1 MSSLLQGVEL
11 YSTSIGPENPNL
23 QFDLSVTSGLQQQY
37 NQGYAQASSLYGSV
51 LNAQVSRLDNAK
63 AKEEYLSIIQKDL
76 KKAGKVNFG
85 ISRNVQAYE
94 NLFKNIY
101 NNKNLLKD
109 VVWTQNFNSELAK
122 AESLKNAPNIKSGQS
137 QYWDEGVKYMQY
149 KKQEFQNASADQALG
164 FEDVSYIPYNSVMD
178 KAILKLKE
186 SGLNV
191 EFDNIQNGYKI
202 TTKNGEAL
210 KSPMTVLF
218 NETIG
223 NDPSFI
229 EMFKVKSYVNRKDWV
244 TQKQAIGE
252 YSSEEEANLNYLNNI
267 SNANL
272 SKLDKAASDL
282 QVDRG
287 YLNQKVEALIEEYN
301 TGGFEEGSDKYNYL
315 SQLMAL
321 KQSNDQAST
330 FINQLQSISASGNTN
345 SLNALVQNVDLQ
357 NAFSLFQNDI
367 SQAVDVLAF
376 KDAKVTMEADPFA
389 LKEFDHKLKLKEMAQ
404 AFSYDVQLE
413 NIESSNDFELAKY
426 KSEHSEKE
434 SKDWTATS
442 DFNSAI
448 EKASV
453 PYNDVLLKLYSKSK
467 GNELLSMSDLE
478 SFKESNP
485 TAYKTLVKE
494 TNVEILNKKRE
505 ANKKSA
511 KIGESVPFPEAVT
524 PADLKSEEFIR
535 LHGGDKITA
544 LDFVI
549 ENVFNS
555 YNSRYE
561 KDPKIN
567 NALNDVKRQEKFAQ
581 ELLKGSST
589 KSANSIFYNI
599 FIKD

>member
-1 MSSLLQGVEL
+1 MSLLQGVEL
-11 YSTSIGPENPNL
+11 YSTSVGPENPNL
-23 QFDLSVTSGLQQQY
+23 QFDLSVTTTLQQQY
-37 NQGYAQASSLYGSV
+37 DQGYNQASSLYGSI
-51 LNAQVSRLDNAK
+51 LNAQVTRLDNAK
-63 AKEEYLSIIQKDL
+63 AKEEYLSIIEKDL
-76 KKAGKVNFG
+76 KKLGKINFG
-85 ISRNVQAYE
+85 ISRNVQATQK
-94 NLFKNIY
+94 LFENIY
-101 NNKNLLKD
+101 KNKNLTKD
-109 VVWTQNFNSELAK
+109 IVWTQNFNSELAK
-122 AESLKNAPNIKSGQS
+122 AESLRNSPNVKSGQS

-149 KKQEFQNASADQALG
+149 KKQEFQKASSEEALS

-178 KAILKLKE
+178 KAMSKLKE
-186 SGLNV
+186 SGLNI
-191 EFDNIQNGYKI
+191 EYDNIQNGYKI

-223 NDPSFI
+223 NDPTFI
-229 EMFKVKSYVNRKDWV
+229 EMFKVKSYVDRKDWV
-244 TQKQAIGE
+244 TQKQMMGE

-267 SNANL
+267 SKVNL
-272 SKLDKAASDL
+272 SRLDKAASDL

-315 SQLMAL
+315 KELMAL
-321 KQSNDQAST
+321 KESNDQASG
-330 FINQLQSISASGNTN
+330 FVNQLQSISASGDKS
-345 SLNALVQNVDLQ
+345 SLNVLVQNVDLQ

-376 KDAKVTMEADPFA
+376 KDAEIKMEADPFA
-389 LKEFDHKLKLKEMAQ
+389 LKEYDHKLKLKEMAQ

-413 NIESSNDFELAKY
+413 NVEAANDFQLAKY

-434 SKDWTATS
+434 SSDWTATS
-442 DFNSAI
+442 DFNSSV

-453 PYNDVLLKLYSKSK
+453 PYNEVLLKLYSKSK
-467 GNELLSMSDLE
+467 GNELLSLSDLE
-478 SFKESNP
+478 EFKQSNEA
-485 TAYKTLVKE
+485 AYKTLTKE
-494 TNVEILNKKRE
+494 ANTEILNRKRE

-511 KIGESVPFPEAVT
+511 KIGEAVPFPEAVS
-524 PADLKSEEFIR
+524 PADLKSEEFVR
-535 LHGGDKITA
+535 LHGGDKVTA

-555 YNSRYE
+555 YNGRYE
-561 KDPKIN
+561 NDPKIN
-567 NALNDVKRQEKFAQ
+567 NKLNDVKRQERFAQ
-581 ELLKGSST
+581 ELMKGSST